1 MKIKKA
7 VITAAGNQRG
17 LPLQMLVD
25 RKGAQKTALQIIVE
39 EALSARVDEICLVVR
54 PGDQSAYRAAAGD
67 HPCQL
72 HFVEQSEPRGY
83 GHALS
88 CAREFVGDEPFL
100 HLIGDH
106 LYLTEDGNARSCA
119 QQIVEVAEA
128 ESCAISAVQAT
139 RETLISNYGAVAGKR
154 MANKRRLYLID
165 DVIEKPTPTEAEQ
178 RLMVPGL
185 RAGYYLCFFGIHVF
199 TPTVMKLLAERVG
212 RDLAKDA
219 EATDGAKIELSWILA
234 ELARQE
240 RYMAYEAMG
249 SRYDIGVHYGLLM
262 AQLALALDGDD
273 RAEVLERLV
282 DLLSYR
288 IARRRE

>member
-25 RKGAQKTALQIIVE
+25 RKGTQKTALQIIVE
-39 EALSARVDEICLVVR
+39 EALSASVDEICLVVR
-54 PGDQSAYRAAAGD
+54 PGDQSAYRSAAGD

-199 TPTVMKLLAERVG
+199 TPTVMKLLVERVG
-212 RDLAKDA
+212 LNPAN
-219 EATDGAKIELSWILA
+219 EVSATDGAKIELSWTLA
-234 ELARQE
+234 ELAHQE
-240 RYMAYEAMG
+240 RYMAYEVMG

-288 IARRRE
+288 ISKRRE